1 MVKGIII
8 KGISGLYYVKSKNKL
23 YKCKARGLFRKQ
35 KIKPLVGDKVYIDID
50 DSDDTG
56 YIMEI
61 ENRENKLIRPP
72 VANVNQAIIVF
83 SVKDPEPNLWL
94 LDRFLLLAERENLE
108 SVICFN
114 KIDLVDK
121 EYINFLNKI
130 YNKAGYEVLNT
141 STKNNNGI
149 LKAKE
154 VLKNKISV
162 FAGPSGVGKSSLL
175 NSIQPNLSLKTGDI
189 SEKTKRGKHTTRS
202 TELLELDFGGWVVD
216 TPGFSSLKID
226 YLNKDNLYLYFKE
239 IRKYSDDCKFN
250 DCKHDKEPGCKVKEA
265 LKNNEI
271 SKERYENYLKFLKEI
286 QSLRRY

>member
-121 EYINFLNKI
+121 EYINF
-130 YNKAGYEVLNT
+130 
-141 STKNNNGI
+141 
-149 LKAKE
+149 
-154 VLKNKISV
+154 
-162 FAGPSGVGKSSLL
+162 
-175 NSIQPNLSLKTGDI
+175 
-189 SEKTKRGKHTTRS
+189 
-202 TELLELDFGGWVVD
+202 
-216 TPGFSSLKID
+216 
-226 YLNKDNLYLYFKE
+226 
-239 IRKYSDDCKFN
+239 FN
-250 DCKHDKEPGCKVKEA
+250 
-265 LKNNEI
+265 
-271 SKERYENYLKFLKEI
+271 
-286 QSLRRY
+286 

>member
-1 MVKGIII
+1 M
-8 KGISGLYYVKSKNKL
+8 
-23 YKCKARGLFRKQ
+23 
-35 KIKPLVGDKVYIDID
+35 
-50 DSDDTG
+50 
-56 YIMEI
+56 
-61 ENRENKLIRPP
+61 
-72 VANVNQAIIVF
+72 
-83 SVKDPEPNLWL
+83 
-94 LDRFLLLAERENLE
+94 
-108 SVICFN
+108 
-114 KIDLVDK
+114 
-121 EYINFLNKI
+121 
-130 YNKAGYEVLNT
+130 
-141 STKNNNGI
+141 
-149 LKAKE
+149 
-154 VLKNKISV
+154 KNKISV